1 MSGPGGSRF
10 RLFRSESDRKI
21 SGVAGGM
28 AEALDVDPTLVRL
41 LWVLVVLVTSGV
53 GLLAYLA
60 MWVIV
65 PLRSD
70 VLSGTGTE
78 ADRSGPVAPAA
89 EPGAQS
95 SGGPEPATS
104 ARRPSNAPVVAG
116 VVLIVVGVLF
126 LLDNWVSLQYWS
138 YIGDLIA
145 LALRFWP
152 LILVAA
158 GALLIYSRLRR

>member
-1 MSGPGGSRF
+1 MRGPDGTRF

-41 LWVLVVLVTSGV
+41 LWVLVVIVTSGV

-60 MWVIV
+60 MWLIV

-70 VLSGTGTE
+70 VLAGTGAQADRADPVAPPAESGTG
-78 ADRSGPVAPAA
+78 
-89 EPGAQS
+89 S
-95 SGGPEPATS
+95 SGELEPTTS